1 MVEDSSFMIKKQ
13 ITIEVSEFRSLSEL
27 SASDQKLVRKA
38 REIVSKSYSPYSGFS
53 VGAAVL
59 LENGEIIT
67 GNNQEN
73 AAYPSGI
80 CAERTAVYYA
90 GAQYPGVPVLSI
102 AITASSKGRF
112 TSKPASPCGACRQ
125 VLLEA
130 RNRGGKPLKV
140 ILAGEE
146 KIEIITDAR
155 DLLPIPF
162 ENLD

>member
-1 MVEDSSFMIKKQ
+1 MIKKQ
-13 ITIEVSEFRSLSEL
+13 LQIEITEFATLAELSET
-27 SASDQKLVRKA
+27 DQKLVKMSGDIVTKA
-38 REIVSKSYSPYSGFS
+38 YAPYSGFS

-80 CAERTAVYYA
+80 CAERTAVFYA
-90 GAQYPGVPVLSI
+90 NSQFPGVAILAI
-102 AITASSKGRF
+102 AITASAQGKFIR
-112 TSKPASPCGACRQ
+112 KPAYPCGACRQ

-130 RNRGGKPLKV
+130 RNKTGKAMKV

-146 KIEIITDAR
+146 CIQIISDVR
-155 DLLPIPF
+155 DLLPLPF
-162 ENLD
+162 ENLT